1 MKFIKI
7 VQVFSLLIVAILADG
22 CTSSTSHETT
32 TSDETEFS
40 TDSISE
46 STLDE
51 QEYEAARFREDS
63 VAYAQLDMYDG
74 KYYIVTESDGV
85 NASLSLKYKGD
96 RTFEYEW
103 TFNVSNAEA
112 NCQAA
117 RIGTFT
123 MDRTR
128 HGMDG
133 EEDCLVHF
141 NFDDE
146 LEGYYRISIE
156 FADQSQCRGLNGNCN
171 FSGIYEKTAE

>member
-1 MKFIKI
+1 MSRLLFI
-7 VQVFSLLIVAILADG
+7 VVSLLIFG
-22 CTSSTSHETT
+22 CGKNTSQENT
-32 TSDETEFS
+32 TSDETEFY

-63 VAYAQLDMYDG
+63 IAYALLDMYDG
-74 KYYIVTESDGV
+74 KYYIVAESDGV
-85 NASLSLKYKGD
+85 NASLSLKYNGD
-96 RTFEYEW
+96 RTFDYEW

-117 RIGTFT
+117 RKGTFT

-146 LEGYYRISIE
+146 LEGYYRISID
-156 FADQSQCRGLNGNCN
+156 FADQAQCRGLNGKCN
-171 FSGIYEKTAE
+171 FFGIYEKPAE

>member
-1 MKFIKI
+1 MKHYRM
-7 VQVFSLLIVAILADG
+7 SRLLFLLVALMAFG
-22 CTSSTSHETT
+22 CGQNTSQETT
-32 TSDETEFS
+32 TSEETEFS
-40 TDSISE
+40 ADSISE

-74 KYYIVTESDGV
+74 TYYIVTESEGV
-85 NASLSLKYKGD
+85 NASISLKYNGD

-103 TFNVSNAEA
+103 TFTVSNAEA
-112 NCQAA
+112 HCQAA
-117 RIGTFT
+117 RKGTFT

-133 EEDCLVHF
+133 EEECLVHF

-146 LEGYYRISIE
+146 LEGYYRISID
-156 FADQSQCRGLNGNCN
+156 FADQSQCRGLDGNCN
-171 FSGIYEKTAE
+171 FFGIYEKPAE